1 MTIKCNAINTVKTTK
16 FFFTGISGQY
26 SMKFSVFLH
35 TQNEPYV
42 EVFFLL
48 FLIVWSQNLYSQ
60 GE

>member
-26 SMKFSVFLH
+26 SMKFSVFSH

-48 FLIVWSQNLYSQ
+48 FLIV
-60 GE
+60 